1 MKEDLAGAVDS
12 VTKRA
17 QGALEKIG
25 VKINR
30 KPRPTAT
37 PSAQTQNTMRQNK
50 MSNESVKGIAKE
62 LDKAVE
68 MHKSQAKRLRAA
80 NVSEGKKKK
89 DDSYLETNFKK
100 RQANNEKAR
109 KDMEKVKG
117 QKNPHFEE
125 TLLDRVLKTY
135 VSEEDYDRMKD
146 RRMERGG
153 VGGNQRYDKSPGA
166 PNTFGKK
173 KPKKGGPSAL
183 DIVKKQITDKYGKG
197 AIMDTKK
204 KKK

>member
-1 MKEDLAGAVDS
+1 
-12 VTKRA
+12 
-17 QGALEKIG
+17 
-25 VKINR
+25 
-30 KPRPTAT
+30 
-37 PSAQTQNTMRQNK
+37 MRQNK
-50 MSNESVKGIAKE
+50 MSNEEA
-62 LDKAVE
+62 
-68 MHKSQAKRLRAA
+68 
-80 NVSEGKKKK
+80 VSEGKKKK

-146 RRMERGG
+146 RQLERGG
-153 VGGNQRYDKSPGA
+153 MGSRPSSHK
-166 PNTFGKK
+166 NTNTEFGKK
-173 KPKKGGPSAL
+173 KPKKGGPSAM
-183 DIVKKQITDKYGKG
+183 DIVKKRITDKYGKG
-197 AIMDTKK
+197 AIIDTKK